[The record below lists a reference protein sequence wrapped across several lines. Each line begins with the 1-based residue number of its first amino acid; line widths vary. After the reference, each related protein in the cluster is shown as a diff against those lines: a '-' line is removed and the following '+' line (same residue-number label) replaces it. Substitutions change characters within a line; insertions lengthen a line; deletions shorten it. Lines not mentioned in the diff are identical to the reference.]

1 MQPGSPPETPQ
12 PPWGGPPTGPPWTW
26 GGRRPWRGMR
36 WRASATILMIT
47 AWLVFILLYAA
58 LWSGQFS
65 LFQNIVIFLATLIL
79 LMGSI
84 GALWAAWGVRFAGG
98 GWEHWR

>member
-12 PPWGGPPTGPPWTW
+12 PPWGGPPPGPPWMM
-26 GGRRPWRGMR
+26 GRRPWRGMR
-36 WRASATILMIT
+36 WRASLTILMGT
-47 AWLVFILLYAA
+47 AWLAFILLYAA
-58 LWSGQFS
+58 LWSERFT

-84 GALWAAWGVRFAGG
+84 GALWAAWGMRFAGP
-98 GWEHWR
+98 GWNHWR